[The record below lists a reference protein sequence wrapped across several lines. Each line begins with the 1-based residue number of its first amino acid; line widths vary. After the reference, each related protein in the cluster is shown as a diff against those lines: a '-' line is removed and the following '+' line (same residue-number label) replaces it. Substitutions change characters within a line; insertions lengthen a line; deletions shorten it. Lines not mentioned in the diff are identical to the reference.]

1 MATVLKYGTYSF
13 IPVPDITI
21 STEIQR
27 SDAGYGI
34 GTVDKITLNGVLYAS
49 GSEINQSG
57 TAKNKSSINNLMVQ
71 LSGLQEAVQQDYKQL
86 LLQCSTDIY
95 RSEKEKTVV
104 DSFSFENSSDEQWLQ
119 IINYSVN
126 LSVYKTGL
134 INYIVD
140 SGYLVSNFTNTY
152 NISTN
157 DDNAY
162 YNGPRFKQL
171 GLNFPSYTITREV
184 SAQGIQ
190 TETVSALENAVKCVS
205 GLAANSDIAFSK
217 ILSGL
222 YIYDRSTEIS
232 KDPINGSYSIRD
244 TFAAYSGS
252 SGWTDTYTITSTID
266 NSLRRTVEIAGQV
279 QGFAS
284 YPLST
289 SLYTKTIDDSFSTD
303 TTWQGYGSTKWLAAS
318 GGFFNH
324 VKPNIFNRVLSSWI
338 GNTGLYKAIISSG
351 RYPFNTGI
359 NPLPASISVDHD
371 IVQGSISY
379 NYSYNSRP
387 LAMISGAINESID
400 MNDNY
405 ALRTYVF
412 PDIFYRMPLAQDQG
426 TYSNSKRSVTYSATF
441 PRPFSPTGITAAL
454 KTKINQ
460 VIGEFDPSGLALRT
474 STTRGP
480 KYFSWI
486 TENSESFDVLGGKY
500 SKTISW
506 EYQKGYI

>member
-1 MATVLKYGTYSF
+1 MATTLTYGTYSF
-13 IPVPDITI
+13 IPVPDIAI

-27 SDAGYGI
+27 SDAGYGV

-57 TAKNKSSINNLMVQ
+57 TPKNKSSINNLMVQ
-71 LSGLQEAVQQDYKQL
+71 LSGLQAAVQQDYQQL
-86 LLQCSTDIY
+86 LLRCSTDIY
-95 RSEKEKTVV
+95 RSEKGKTVV

-119 IINYSVN
+119 VINYTIN
-126 LSVYKTGL
+126 LSVYSTGF
-134 INYIVD
+134 INYITD

-162 YNGPRFKQL
+162 YNGSQFRPI

-190 TETVSALENAVKCVS
+190 TETVSALDNAMKCVS
-205 GLAANSDIAFSK
+205 GLTNNSNIAFSN

-252 SGWTDTYTITSTID
+252 SGWTDTYTITSSID
-266 NSLRRTVEIAGQV
+266 NGLQRTVDIAGQV

-318 GGFFNH
+318 GGFFTH
-324 VKPNIFNRVLSSWI
+324 VKPQILNRALSAWMN
-338 GNTGLYKAIISSG
+338 NTGLYKAIIESG
-351 RYPFNTGI
+351 KLPFNTGL
-359 NPLPASISVDHD
+359 NPLPVNISVDHD
-371 IVQGSISY
+371 ISQGSISY
-379 NYSYNSRP
+379 NYSFNSRP
-387 LAMISGAINESID
+387 LAMITGALSESID
-400 MNDNY
+400 MEDDY
-405 ALRTYVF
+405 AIRTYVF
-412 PDIFYRMPLAQDQG
+412 PDIYFRLPLAQDKG
-426 TYSNSKRSVTYSATF
+426 TYTNSKRSITYNASF

-454 KTKINQ
+454 KTRINQ
-460 VIGEFDPSGLALRT
+460 VINEFNPSGLALR
-474 STTRGP
+474 STNPRGP
-480 KYFSWI
+480 AFFSWVVESN
-486 TENSESFDVLGGKY
+486 ENFDVLGGRYTKRI
-500 SKTISW
+500 TW
-506 EYQKGYI
+506 EYQKAYI